1 MWGWPWRDFV
11 MTKPR
16 NGLPLLSLP
25 LIRLRVR
32 RPPAA
37 PVTAT
42 YYNRA
47 SSRLEPLMTS
57 PLRSGTDCP
66 AWRELQV
73 LADELGAT
81 PTRALFERD
90 ARRFEHCCAQAA
102 GLALDY
108 SRQRVDERVVA
119 ALVALADQ
127 LGLRER
133 IEAMFRGD
141 PINSTEGRAVL
152 HTALRRAGDTPLMV
166 DGEDINAQVMAER
179 ARMLEFAEG
188 VRSGT
193 IRGGTGEPFDLV
205 VNIGIGGSDLGP
217 AMAVQA
223 LKAYA
228 QGAAVPRVEFVSN
241 VDGCQLAD
249 VLAGAEAARTLFIV
263 CSKTFTTLETL
274 TNARSAR
281 AWVLAHL
288 GEAALPQHFA
298 AVSVNTAAMDEFGVH
313 PQYRFTMWDWVGGR
327 YSVWSAI
334 GVSLAIAIGRAGFEA
349 FLAGGREVDEH
360 FHTAPWRANLPAL
373 AGLLAVWNIDLLHLP
388 TLAVLPY
395 DSRLARLPA
404 YLQQLEME
412 SNGKH
417 VKLDGS
423 PTVLPTCAVIWGEP
437 GDNAQHSFFQL
448 LHQGTP
454 RAALDFLLPI
464 NSSCAN
470 QPQQDLAIASC
481 LAQAEALAFGQ
492 DAAQVRAELAQQG
505 LSEARIAAL
514 IPHKID
520 EGNRPLSLLLFQ
532 RLDPR
537 TLGRLIA
544 LYEHKVFVQSVVWGN
559 NAFDQWGVELG
570 KKLCQRFIPLV
581 EKPAAAA
588 GQSSSLQGALGY
600 VQRWRDAAHH

>member
-1 MWGWPWRDFV
+1 
-11 MTKPR
+11 MT
-16 NGLPLLSLP
+16 
-25 LIRLRVR
+25 
-32 RPPAA
+32 
-37 PVTAT
+37 T
-42 YYNRA
+42 
-47 SSRLEPLMTS
+47 
-57 PLRSGTDCP
+57 PLRSGTDCA
-66 AWRELQV
+66 AWRELQE
-73 LADELGAT
+73 LAKQLGAT
-81 PTRALFERD
+81 STRALFEQD
-90 ARRFEHCCAQAA
+90 AQRFEHCCRAGA

-108 SRQRVDERVVA
+108 SRQRIDARAIER
-119 ALVALADQ
+119 LTALADQ
-127 LGLRER
+127 LELRER
-133 IEAMFRGD
+133 IEAMFRGE

-152 HTALRRAGDTPLMV
+152 HTALRRAGDTPLMLGGQ
-166 DGEDINAQVMAER
+166 DLNAQVMAER
-179 ARMLEFAEG
+179 ERMLKFAEDVRGG
-188 VRSGT
+188 V
-193 IRGGTGEPFDLV
+193 IRGGTGAVFDLI

-223 LKAYA
+223 LKPFALE
-228 QGAAVPRVEFVSN
+228 AAGGGVPRVEFVSN
-241 VDGCQLAD
+241 VDGCQLSDLIAAAD
-249 VLAGAEAARTLFIV
+249 PARTLFII

-274 TNARSAR
+274 TNARGAR
-281 AWVLAHL
+281 AWILEHL
-288 GEAALPQHFA
+288 GAAALPLHFA
-298 AVSVNTAAMDEFGVH
+298 AVSVNTGAMDEFGVH

-334 GVSLAIAIGRAGFEA
+334 GVSLAIAIGRTGFES

-360 FHTAPWRANLPAL
+360 FRAAPWRENLPAL
-373 AGLLAVWNIDLLHLP
+373 AGLLAVWNINLLGLP

-423 PTVLPTCAVIWGEP
+423 PTTLPTCAVIWGEP

-454 RAALDFLLPI
+454 RAALDFLLPV
-464 NSSCAN
+464 NSSCGN
-470 QPQQDLAIASC
+470 QMQQNLAIASC

-492 DAAQVRAELAQQG
+492 SAEQVRAELAQQG
-505 LSEARIAAL
+505 LSEQRIAAL
-514 IPHKID
+514 IPHKVD
-520 EGNRPLSLLLFQ
+520 EGNRPLSLLMFE

-570 KKLCQRFIPLV
+570 KKLCERFIPFV
-581 EKPAAAA
+581 EKPEAAA
-588 GQSSSLQGALGY
+588 GQSSSLRGALGY
-600 VQRWRDAAHH
+600 VQRWRDGPGR